1 MAEDLK
7 HSRKGTATSFLIKF
21 GGALALIALFFAGGL
36 WVVQSYITARVDPDP
51 VTIATA
57 SIQGLREQN
66 KLSAFQASYVAVV
79 TSTQSRFGLSTERTV
94 IMPGTVDYEVDLSK
108 LTRRDVVW
116 DAKSKTL
123 GVTLPQPMPSAPRIN
138 INAIKTYGRDG
149 VLGTFTDVGSQLDNT
164 NRVAAQ
170 KELASQAL
178 QPEPMKLARDATRRA
193 VEQSFAL
200 PLKAAGLDAT
210 VRVRFAGEGRND
222 EIWDMSKPLDGVN
235 YKR

>member
-1 MAEDLK
+1 MAQEVK
-7 HSRKGTATSFLIKF
+7 HSRNGAAKSFLIKF

-36 WVVQSYITARVDPDP
+36 WVVQSYIKARVDPDP

-57 SIQGLREQN
+57 SVQGLREQN

-79 TSTQSRFGLSTERTV
+79 TSTQSRFGLSTERTL

-108 LTRRDVVW
+108 LAQRDVVW

-123 GVTLPQPMPSAPRIN
+123 GVTLPQPMPSPPRIN
-138 INAIKTYGRDG
+138 INAIRTYGHNG
-149 VLGTFTDVGSQLDNT
+149 VLGTFTDVGTQLDDANKA
-164 NRVAAQ
+164 AAQ
-170 KELASQAL
+170 KELTSQAL

-210 VRVRFAGEGRND
+210 VRVRFAGEGQND
-222 EIWDMSKPLDGVN
+222 EIWDMSKPLDGVT

>member
-7 HSRKGTATSFLIKF
+7 HSRKGAATSFLIKF

-222 EIWDMSKPLDGVN
+222 EIWDMSKPLEGVN

>member
-7 HSRKGTATSFLIKF
+7 HSRTGAATSFLIKF

-222 EIWDMSKPLDGVN
+222 EIWDMSKPLEGVN

>member
-7 HSRKGTATSFLIKF
+7 HSRKGAATSFLIKF

>member
-7 HSRKGTATSFLIKF
+7 HSRKGAATSFLIKF

-79 TSTQSRFGLSTERTV
+79 TSTQSRFGLSTERTL

-149 VLGTFTDVGSQLDNT
+149 VLGTFTDVGSQLDTT

-222 EIWDMSKPLDGVN
+222 EIWDMSKPLDGVT

>member
-7 HSRKGTATSFLIKF
+7 HSRNGAATSFLIKF

-36 WVVQSYITARVDPDP
+36 WVVQSYIKARVDPDP

-79 TSTQSRFGLSTERTV
+79 TSTQSRFGLSTERTL
-94 IMPGTVDYEVDLSK
+94 IMPGAVDYEVDLSK
-108 LTRRDVVW
+108 LTQRDVVW

-138 INAIKTYGRDG
+138 INAIRSYGRNG
-149 VLGTFTDVGSQLDNT
+149 VLGTFTDVGSQLDDT
-164 NRVAAQ
+164 NKAAAQ
-170 KELASQAL
+170 KELTSQAL

>member
-7 HSRKGTATSFLIKF
+7 HSRKGAATSFLIKF

-138 INAIKTYGRDG
+138 INAIKTYGRNG
-149 VLGTFTDVGSQLDNT
+149 VLGTFTDVGSQLDDT
-164 NRVAAQ
+164 NKVAAQ

-222 EIWDMSKPLDGVN
+222 EIWDMSKPLEGVN

>member
-7 HSRKGTATSFLIKF
+7 HSRTGAATSFLIKF

-178 QPEPMKLARDATRRA
+178 QPEPMKLAREATRRA

-222 EIWDMSKPLDGVN
+222 EIWDMSKPLEGVN

>member
-7 HSRKGTATSFLIKF
+7 HSRNGAATSFLVKF

-149 VLGTFTDVGSQLDNT
+149 VLGTFTDVGSQLDDT
-164 NRVAAQ
+164 NKVAAQ

-235 YKR
+235 YRK

>member
-7 HSRKGTATSFLIKF
+7 HSRKGAATSFLIKF

-178 QPEPMKLARDATRRA
+178 QPEPMKLAREATRRA

-222 EIWDMSKPLDGVN
+222 EIWDMSKPLEGVN

>member
-7 HSRKGTATSFLIKF
+7 HSRKGAATSFLVKF

-79 TSTQSRFGLSTERTV
+79 TSTQSRFGLSTERTL

-116 DAKSKTL
+116 DAKTKTL

-222 EIWDMSKPLDGVN
+222 EIWDMSKPLEGVN

>member
-7 HSRKGTATSFLIKF
+7 HTRNGAATSFLIKF

-36 WVVQSYITARVDPDP
+36 WVVQSYIKARVDPDP

-57 SIQGLREQN
+57 SVQGLREQN

-79 TSTQSRFGLSTERTV
+79 TSTQSRFGLSTERTL

-108 LTRRDVVW
+108 LRQRDVVW

-123 GVTLPQPMPSAPRIN
+123 GVTLPQPMPSVPRIN
-138 INAIKTYGRDG
+138 INAIKSYGHNG
-149 VLGTFTDVGSQLDNT
+149 VLGTFTNVGSQLDDT

-193 VEQSFAL
+193 VEQGFAL

-210 VRVRFAGEGRND
+210 VRVRFAGEEQND
-222 EIWDMSKPLDGVN
+222 DIWDMSKPLEGVN

>member
-7 HSRKGTATSFLIKF
+7 HSRKGAATSFLVKF

-79 TSTQSRFGLSTERTV
+79 TSTQSRFGLSTERTL

-116 DAKSKTL
+116 DAKTKTL

-164 NRVAAQ
+164 NRIAAQ

-222 EIWDMSKPLDGVN
+222 EIWDMSKPLEGVN

>member
-7 HSRKGTATSFLIKF
+7 HSRNGAATSFLIKF

-36 WVVQSYITARVDPDP
+36 WVVQSYIKARVDPDP

-79 TSTQSRFGLSTERTV
+79 TSTQSRFGLSTERTL
-94 IMPGTVDYEVDLSK
+94 IMPGAVDYEVDLSK
-108 LTRRDVVW
+108 LTQRDVVW

-123 GVTLPQPMPSAPRIN
+123 GVTLPQPMPSPPRIN
-138 INAIKTYGRDG
+138 INAIKSYGRNG
-149 VLGTFTDVGSQLDNT
+149 VLGTFTDVGSQLDDT
-164 NRVAAQ
+164 NKAAAQ
-170 KELASQAL
+170 KELTSQAL